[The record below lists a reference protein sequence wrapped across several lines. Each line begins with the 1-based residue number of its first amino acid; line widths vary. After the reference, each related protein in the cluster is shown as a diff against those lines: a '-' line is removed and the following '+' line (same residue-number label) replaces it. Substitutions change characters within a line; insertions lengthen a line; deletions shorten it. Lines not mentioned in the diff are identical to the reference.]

1 MANIQQGT
9 PKVEVAAQT
18 FSIGHFFLVIRHCHE
33 HGSV

>member
-18 FSIGHFFLVIRHCHE
+18 FSIGHFFLGH
-33 HGSV
+33 STLP